1 MFTSGGWS
9 GELLSLF
16 DCVQEE
22 QQQSVLEGIVLD
34 GEFTQAVRDSAQK
47 LRTLVENL
55 LNILELLLSL
65 TFISIFTQ

>member
-1 MFTSGGWS
+1 MLPSGGWS

-22 QQQSVLEGIVLD
+22 EQQSVLEGVLLD

-47 LRTLVENL
+47 LRTLVEKL

-65 TFISIFTQ
+65 TFVGIFTQ

>member
-1 MFTSGGWS
+1 MLTSGGWS

-65 TFISIFTQ
+65 AFISIFTQ